1 MEISKQPHKGVD
13 TGRHEERLLYRQ
25 ENRDKKLAN
34 INSET
39 YADRDV
45 QKTTPRQTG
54 KEVYHKGMKS
64 KIWKH
69 KGISKNGNDKTET
82 QTTHLLQLLPIH
94 TTIPKQQA

>member
-54 KEVYHKGMKS
+54 KEV
-64 KIWKH
+64 
-69 KGISKNGNDKTET
+69 
-82 QTTHLLQLLPIH
+82 
-94 TTIPKQQA
+94 